1 MDIEDISDDE
11 LHYMTLDENED
22 VKNYLL
28 KKYKYIINASIKKY
42 KKYAKCNNVD
52 IAEMYSEGLYGFT
65 DAINCYSQDKEA
77 SFKTFA
83 TICVERRISKYIR
96 KCNNRQMQL
105 ESNMYSLDYMY
116 GEGDRSLINVVSDD
130 TMDPLHSITDQ
141 ETLDELNKEIKK
153 VLSESEY
160 LVYRLMVNGFS
171 YKQIATMVDKSPKQ
185 IDNAMQRIKHKIRNL
200 VKVRKNA

>member
-116 GEGDRSLINVVSDD
+116 GEGDRSLISIVSDD

-200 VKVRKNA
+200 VKVGKNA